1 MAFSPA
7 SLTRGELQGALA
19 YQLLSKTPD
28 PLLKAELVRLASERR
43 IWVPTTPA
51 EAAGL
56 LFRGV
61 APDQRHVERF

>member
-7 SLTRGELQGALA
+7 SLSRGELQGALS

-43 IWVPTTPA
+43 IWVPTTRA

-56 LFRGV
+56 LLRGV